1 MYMFQLEPSDIQ
13 PDAQQFS
20 GTMNTPCIESNDA
33 DPRKLSEKTGGD
45 NCPTGGATSGMM
57 CKVEPLGSDTDR
69 NCRSVTVSNTVQ
81 KYEICYN
88 MMEADFEK
96 QIDEQNSNDFAS
108 TATNVQQEAYSEKQI
123 DELDSDGLVSDGTD
137 DKQDSGVKGKLAVNI
152 SGVTKL
158 SDVSNNMGI
167 SAAGAI
173 SPLLYEQQD
182 ASAVGVS
189 SGVLKPTID
198 LQPQF
203 ANTPFFSPDD
213 LSHLLA
219 KSDVGQAII
228 QNSLKGPLSKDSKK
242 ELAGIIANH
251 HLSCHSAGNNVA
263 LCRLPK
269 AVLENYV
276 NCVKLR
282 FPAENN
288 DMLMYYIPAT
298 PPERKNPGGSIYQA
312 YKRLKSVKRDRER
325 RELQHTAKLV
335 AKENNA
341 NPHEAEQSEA
351 NRWLALNNA
360 PWDTVMKMWKM
371 TETCRFEDTK
381 TLKPVEIIAKYRHYA
396 APLGYQLVSKGP
408 TNTNGDGEGYKPP
421 SESHHPEKVLRTVM
435 KGWRKMGGH

>member
-1 MYMFQLEPSDIQ
+1 MTSVYPLRIFDEKFNYIYKICLQTSLPPDVAFTLCDKNFPAESFGTLTVSEWEAVLAGTVLSGTGQEVFRRISQWKTAQAIGPNESCIPPLEPSMYMFQLEPSDIQ

-45 NCPTGGATSGMM
+45 NCPTGGVTSGMM

-137 DKQDSGVKGKLAVNI
+137 DKQDSGEIGKLAVNI

-228 QNSLKGPLSKDSKK
+228 QNSLKGPLSKDS
-242 ELAGIIANH
+242 
-251 HLSCHSAGNNVA
+251 
-263 LCRLPK
+263 
-269 AVLENYV
+269 
-276 NCVKLR
+276 
-282 FPAENN
+282 
-288 DMLMYYIPAT
+288 
-298 PPERKNPGGSIYQA
+298 
-312 YKRLKSVKRDRER
+312 R
-325 RELQHTAKLV
+325 R
-335 AKENNA
+335 N
-341 NPHEAEQSEA
+341 
-351 NRWLALNNA
+351 
-360 PWDTVMKMWKM
+360 
-371 TETCRFEDTK
+371 
-381 TLKPVEIIAKYRHYA
+381 
-396 APLGYQLVSKGP
+396 
-408 TNTNGDGEGYKPP
+408 
-421 SESHHPEKVLRTVM
+421 
-435 KGWRKMGGH
+435 